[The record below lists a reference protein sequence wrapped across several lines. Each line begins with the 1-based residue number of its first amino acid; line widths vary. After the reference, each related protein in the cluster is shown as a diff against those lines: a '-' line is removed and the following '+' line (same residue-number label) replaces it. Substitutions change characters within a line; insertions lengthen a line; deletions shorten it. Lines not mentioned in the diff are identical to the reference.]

1 MMNRWRSTDL
11 RRARY
16 LVPVAVMLLLTAFQY
31 RQSWPTG
38 WIPRP
43 YREGLPTA
51 ANGIRDRGFTF
62 CRLLYKDVRYE
73 EMGHGWPTDF
83 PGSDYNFLD
92 RLEELTTARP
102 AKWGD
107 GQPGNAVVRSTQEE
121 LYECPF
127 VFMSDAGTA
136 GFNEAE
142 VAQLRDYLLKG
153 GFIWADD
160 FWGERAWQHFAG
172 EMGRVLP
179 EYPIVDVEP
188 DHVLMSALY
197 VVDEVPQIPSIQ
209 WWRMNGGRGTSERG
223 RDSATPHLRAIFDGE
238 GRPLVMMTHNT
249 DIADGWEREGE
260 DYDYFLRF
268 SAEAYALGINLVL
281 YSLSH

>member
-1 MMNRWRSTDL
+1 
-11 RRARY
+11 
-16 LVPVAVMLLLTAFQY
+16 MLLLTAFQY

-73 EMGHGWPTDF
+73 EMGHGWNTDY